1 MHIDEGPDYLKI
13 FLLNLVVLGISGVL
27 ALLWEF
33 FRHDIQ
39 GAMGI
44 AAWIV
49 MLLNTLM
56 AVFVAKWSQE

>member
-1 MHIDEGPDYLKI
+1 VYIDEGPDYLKI
-13 FLLNLVVLGISGVL
+13 FMLNLVVLGVSSVA
-27 ALLWEF
+27 ALLWAF

-39 GAMGI
+39 GTIGL

-56 AVFVAKWSQE
+56 AVFVAK